1 MKINAM
7 NLKTLTTQKINV
19 MNLKILTTIILVI
32 LFANATNSA
41 HASQFETIVKTGV
54 LRVGVSLFE
63 PWAMKKKDGSLH
75 GFEIQV
81 AKKLARDMGVEPEFV
96 IVDWEKIIDA
106 LENKKFDVIIA
117 GMAITPKRALR
128 INFSN
133 PYSSSG
139 ISVVANLEKTKNF
152 NSLGELNIS
161 KVLIGAVSGTVSE
174 KVAKKVFYRAT
185 LETYVHDEDAVKAVV
200 AGDIHALVASS
211 PEPKFLELQYPK
223 KVDVPLSQPLLT
235 YKTGMAVNKGEQE
248 FLNFL
253 NSWITSREAEGWLGA
268 KREYWFDSL
277 KWKTE

>member
-1 MKINAM
+1 MKD
-7 NLKTLTTQKINV
+7 LLRFGF
-19 MNLKILTTIILVI
+19 ILILVYTC
-32 LFANATNSA
+32 LSMGTAQSD
-41 HASQFETIVKTGV
+41 V
-54 LRVGVSLFE
+54 LDKVLESGKLRIGVSLFE

-96 IVDWEKIIDA
+96 IVDWEKLIDS
-106 LENKKFDVIIA
+106 LENKQFDVIIA

-133 PYSSSG
+133 AYASSG
-139 ISVVANLEKTKNF
+139 IGVVANLEKTKDIG
-152 NSLGELNIS
+152 SLGELNIP
-161 KVLIGAVSGTVSE
+161 KVVIGAVSGTVSE
-174 KVAKKVFYRAT
+174 KVAKQVFYRAT
-185 LETYVHDEDAVKAVV
+185 LKTFVHDEDAVKAVV

-223 KVDVPLSQPLLT
+223 KVDVPLSKPLLT

-253 NSWITSREAEGWLGA
+253 NSWTTSREAEGWLSA
-268 KREYWFDSL
+268 KQEYWFNSL